1 MKKIIYKSTSL
12 ITFYLLFC
20 LFILSLLCGTGFA
33 LDAHKIFFASDSGS
47 TWCRDSSSGPDL
59 YPYSLFS
66 LLKAGPP
73 PGFTLLPAQNLPSE
87 GPCGN
92 AKPNINGFGG
102 LKILDWYTAC
112 NDSAGNGICSWS
124 CSECGAASNCPIYRN
139 HNLIEQDEDWCCCA
153 SRRACLDQMDAKYV
167 LLELVAND
175 LWHVYNFYNRDV
187 DLVVDKAKA
196 LTTYLK
202 NQGRTVI
209 WLSYCPLGYGSLGGG
224 EKNCTSWLNCLNAIN
239 SNTEYFWSKF
249 IPWLNT
255 QQNVYFIDFFS
266 YVKTTYGAN
275 DNFINQYGFDDI
287 HMKPSGH
294 QIYYDYVYA
303 ELAQILGTTST
314 TTTSITTTTTSIIP
328 TTTSSNIP
336 TTTTTSI
343 LPTTTSSE
351 PTTTTTVLPTTT
363 TSSIQPTTT
372 TSVLPT
378 TTTTTAV
385 VSTTT
390 TSVQTTTT
398 TTSVVPTTTTSVQT
412 TTTTSIVITTT
423 TTMIDSDGDGITDI
437 SDNCPNKPNGPNL
450 GTCSSA
456 SDKPGINCT
465 SDADCADGCSS
476 NGLCIKDQRDT
487 DVDGVGD
494 VCDNCPTNCNS
505 QQLDADMDGIGDVCD
520 TDPECGEGCTQPAC
534 EQACGT

>member
-1 MKKIIYKSTSL
+1 
-12 ITFYLLFC
+12 
-20 LFILSLLCGTGFA
+20 
-33 LDAHKIFFASDSGS
+33 
-47 TWCRDSSSGPDL
+47 
-59 YPYSLFS
+59 
-66 LLKAGPP
+66 
-73 PGFTLLPAQNLPSE
+73 
-87 GPCGN
+87 
-92 AKPNINGFGG
+92 
-102 LKILDWYTAC
+102 
-112 NDSAGNGICSWS
+112 
-124 CSECGAASNCPIYRN
+124 
-139 HNLIEQDEDWCCCA
+139 
-153 SRRACLDQMDAKYV
+153 MDAKYV

-412 TTTTSIVITTT
+412 TTTTTSVVPTTTTSVQTTTTTSIVITTT
-423 TTMIDSDGDGITDI
+423 TTMIDSDGDGIPNI

-450 GTCSSA
+450 GTCSA
-456 SDKPGINCT
+456 TSDKPGTTCN
-465 SDADCADGCSS
+465 SDADCANGCSS

-487 DVDGVGD
+487 DGDDIGD
-494 VCDNCPTNCNS
+494 VCDYCDGNGANDTDNDGYCDLEDNCPTICNF
-505 QQLDADMDGIGDVCD
+505 QQLDADKDGIGDVCD
-520 TDPECGEGCTQPAC
+520 PDPGCGGCSGIAC
-534 EQACGT
+534 EQQC